1 MESELLEKINEE
13 ISKIVTYEYGE
24 YTGKLVYPYAV
35 GEYSEGSY
43 SYEDN
48 GTTGSFILTLF
59 NRGNELELIDI
70 KEKIKKVLEDYRA
83 NTESG
88 TFTKWG
94 SRIKKN
100 GNIFRY
106 YVLGR
111 SVIYYANKKSCYYNF
126 YT

>member
-70 KEKIKKVLEDYRA
+70 KEKIKKVFADYRA

-88 TFTKWG
+88 TIYVGYRNKLFLRSG
-94 SRIKKN
+94 EAELKKME
-100 GNIFRY
+100 
-106 YVLGR
+106 
-111 SVIYYANKKSCYYNF
+111 IYLDTMYWEGV
-126 YT
+126 